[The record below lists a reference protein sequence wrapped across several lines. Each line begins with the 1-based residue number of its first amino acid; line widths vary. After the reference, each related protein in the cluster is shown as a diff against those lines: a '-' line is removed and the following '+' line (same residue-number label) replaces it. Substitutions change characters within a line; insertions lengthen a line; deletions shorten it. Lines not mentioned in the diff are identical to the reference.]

1 MRKSRNVSTLFNTS
15 AKVTTEESFRKYP
28 DFCLNIYITNS
39 PIENKCTE
47 YVRIYL
53 YLIRN
58 KFLDT
63 E

>member
-1 MRKSRNVSTLFNTS
+1 MNLGILEVLTKDSNKNDYLLVFEY
-15 AKVTTEESFRKYP
+15 AKKG
-28 DFCLNIYITNS
+28 D